1 MKKINASE
9 LGTYL
14 YCERAWW
21 YRQQGFETDNI
32 TELASGSELHEEHG
46 RAVFF
51 SGISRTIA
59 FLTLLISLVIFVFYL
74 VRAIL

>member
-9 LGTYL
+9 IGSFL

-21 YRQQGFETDNI
+21 YQQQGFDTDNV

-51 SGISRTIA
+51 SGISRSIA
-59 FLTLLISLVIFVFYL
+59 LLALLLSLILFVIYL